1 MKILLAGGGSG
12 GHFYPLI
19 AVVRALRRA
28 AEQENIAKI
37 EFFLMTDD
45 PIDADML
52 LEERIRFI
60 KIPAGKL
67 RRYFSLRHFGDSIK
81 TLAGVFSA
89 FWKLYKLL
97 PDVIFSKGGYA
108 SFPVLVAA
116 KILGIPVMIHE
127 SDTVP
132 GLVNQWAGNWA
143 NRIAVS
149 FEESLQCFDGK
160 NIALVGNP
168 IRPQVVGGNMLEA
181 IDYFK
186 LEEGLPTV
194 LVLGG
199 SQGSERI
206 NETILTGLAEMV
218 KKYQIIHQTGKNNF
232 ADVSGR
238 SNILLEKIN
247 LKHRYHAFSF
257 LDEGELRNASKVASI
272 VVSRAAAGAIFEIS
286 AWGVPA
292 ILIPL
297 PSAAQDHQRENAYAY
312 ARSGACEIIEETN
325 LTPHL
330 LMAQIDKILA
340 DKERIA
346 KMNKA
351 AQAFSRLDAAEKIAR
366 ELLKLGIHE

>member
-19 AVVRALRRA
+19 AVVRALRRT

-37 EFFLMTDD
+37 EFFLMSDD

-81 TLAGVFSA
+81 TFAGIFSA
-89 FWKLYKLL
+89 FWKLYKLV

-108 SFPVLVAA
+108 SFPTLIAA

-132 GLVNQWAGNWA
+132 GLVNQWAGNWV
-143 NRIAVS
+143 NSIAVS
-149 FEESLQCFDGK
+149 FEESLQYFESK
-160 NIALVGNP
+160 NVALVGNP

-181 IDYFK
+181 I
-186 LEEGLPTV
+186 L
-194 LVLGG
+194 
-199 SQGSERI
+199 S
-206 NETILTGLAEMV
+206 GLAEMV

-238 SNILLEKIN
+238 ADILLEKMD
-247 LKHRYHAFSF
+247 LKHRYHVFSF
-257 LDEGELRNASKVASI
+257 LDEGELRNASKAASI

-312 ARSGACEIIEETN
+312 ARFGACEIIEETN

-340 DKERIA
+340 DKERVA

-351 AQAFSRLDAAEKIAR
+351 AQIFSRLDAAEKIGR

>member
-37 EFFLMTDD
+37 EFFLTADEPVD
-45 PIDADML
+45 PGML
-52 LEERIRFI
+52 LEERIVFI

-67 RRYFSLRHFGDSIK
+67 RRYFSFKHFGDSIK
-81 TLAGVFSA
+81 TLTGIFSA
-89 FWKLYKLL
+89 FWKLYKLV

-116 KILGIPVMIHE
+116 KILGIPVLIHE

-132 GLVNQWAGNWA
+132 GMVNQWAGNWV

-149 FEESLQCFDGK
+149 FEESLQYFEGK

-168 IRPQVVGGNMLEA
+168 VRPQIIGGNMAEA

-186 LEEGLPTV
+186 LEEGIPVILI
-194 LVLGG
+194 LGG
-199 SQGSERI
+199 SQGSERL
-206 NETILTGLAEMV
+206 NETILTGLADMV

-232 ADVSGR
+232 MDVTGRAD
-238 SNILLEKIN
+238 ILLEKID
-247 LKHRYHAFSF
+247 LKHRYHAFPF
-257 LDEGELRNASKVASI
+257 FEEGELRNASKAASI
-272 VVSRAAAGAIFEIS
+272 VASRAGAGSIFEIA
-286 AWGVPA
+286 AWGLPA

-312 ARSGACEIIEETN
+312 ARSGACEVIEETN

-330 LMAQIDKILA
+330 LIAQIDKILA

-351 AQAFSRLDAAEKIAR
+351 AQIFSRLDAAEKIGR